1 MVTAS
6 SNKDLISPLF
16 HNCCRLSRAS
26 KCSLFLT
33 FCLAFLII
41 SRHCVYCFQ
50 ANRSQWFF
58 CAHAFKSLVT
68 SLMYFFPK
76 FPVGNIKR
84 FFLQETILS

>member
-1 MVTAS
+1 M
-6 SNKDLISPLF
+6 
-16 HNCCRLSRAS
+16 
-26 KCSLFLT
+26 
-33 FCLAFLII
+33 
-41 SRHCVYCFQ
+41 YCFQ